1 MTTDSSQD
9 LMTTGGQEVVMVL
22 ATKAGLF
29 ITGLLIQSLLAYA
42 LLPEGRGE
50 YAVCIMFGGLLG
62 VLFTPGADRGSQYF
76 VMAKQISVSQ
86 GVSVAL
92 TICLTGTALALVLV
106 VPLIQS
112 DIAFFR
118 KAKPHSLYLALALV
132 FLMSF
137 STSLQLQLAG
147 LRRFAR
153 LALFTLSQAMFHVL
167 AIISLVWG
175 LGLGVDGAIVSL
187 TLGHLVMIIACLLD
201 LRKNCRLVL
210 EMPSRSGLTR
220 VFSYGLK
227 YYVARVGAE
236 VGSKVGVLFLGLVA
250 SRSEI
255 GFFALGSSLMLQVFM
270 LSNAVSASLLPR
282 VSSDEKGRPEL
293 VAFCARSS
301 CWATGVALVA
311 LLAVSTPLI
320 RILFSDAFLPVIPLI
335 WIIAPGIFVYSGSSI
350 FRIYF
355 LGVNRPEVCSWAI
368 WTGLSANLVVLVW
381 LYSQL
386 GVEAVA
392 WAMTTGM
399 LCNSAFLWIAY
410 RRTTRMS
417 FFSTWVP
424 KRSDIKLLLTS
435 GRLLFSRVFRVR
447 SGDA

>member
-1 MTTDSSQD
+1 MKSSQD
-9 LMTTGGQEVVMVL
+9 LMMTGGQEVVVVL
-22 ATKAGLF
+22 ATRAGLVIF
-29 ITGLLIQSLLAYA
+29 GLAIQSLLAYA

-50 YAVCIMFGGLLG
+50 YAICIMFGGLLG
-62 VLFTPGADRGSQYF
+62 ILFTPGADRGSQYF

-86 GVSVAL
+86 GVSIAL
-92 TICLTGTALALVLV
+92 TICLTGAILALVLV
-106 VPLIQS
+106 IPLIQS
-112 DIAFFR
+112 DIAFFH
-118 KAKPHSLYLALALV
+118 KAKSHSLYLALALV
-132 FLMSF
+132 PLITF

-147 LRRFAR
+147 LRRFVR
-153 LALFTLSQAMFHVL
+153 LAFFTFSQSLFHVL
-167 AIISLVWG
+167 GIITLVWG
-175 LGLGVDGAIVSL
+175 LGLGVDGAILSL
-187 TLGHLVMIIACLLD
+187 TFGHLVMIIVCLLD
-201 LRKNCRLVL
+201 LRKNYRLVL
-210 EMPSRSGLTR
+210 ELPSRSGLTR

-227 YYVARVGAE
+227 YYVARVGGE
-236 VGSKVGVLFLGLVA
+236 VNSKVGVLFLGLVA

-335 WIIAPGIFVYSGSSI
+335 WIIAPGIFVYAGSSI
-350 FRIYF
+350 FRTYF
-355 LGVNRPEVCSWAI
+355 LGVNRPEVCSWAT
-368 WTGLSANLVVLVW
+368 WTGLSANLIVLVW

-399 LCNSAFLWIAY
+399 LCHSTFLWIAY
-410 RRTTRMS
+410 QRTTHMS
-417 FFSTWVP
+417 FLSTWLP
-424 KRSDIKLLLTS
+424 KRGDIKLLLTS
-435 GRLLFSRVFRVR
+435 SRSIFSRGFGMR